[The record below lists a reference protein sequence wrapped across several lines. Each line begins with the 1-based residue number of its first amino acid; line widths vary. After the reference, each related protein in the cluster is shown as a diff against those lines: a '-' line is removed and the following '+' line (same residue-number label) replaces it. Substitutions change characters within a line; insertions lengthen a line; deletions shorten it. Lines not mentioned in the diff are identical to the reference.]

1 MSLKYVTASELAA
14 LLRDADRDRNRTV
27 VLDVRDDDFNDLG
40 HIRGAVNIQAWDLLS
55 SGEAIDSFVQQH
67 LRRATTDRLVVHCY
81 LSMQRGPSV
90 AGRVQ
95 ERLAQLDSTE
105 LIEASDVFVLKKGFK
120 AFFGAYKSEGDLVQ
134 LA

>member
-1 MSLKYVTASELAA
+1 MSLKYVTAGELAN
-14 LLRDADRDRNRTV
+14 LLRGADRDRTV

-40 HIRGAVNIQAWDLLS
+40 HIRGAVNVQAWDLLS
-55 SGEAIDSFVQQH
+55 SGEAIDNFLQQH

-105 LIEASDVFVLKKGFK
+105 LIQASDVFVLRKGFRG
-120 AFFGAYKSEGDLVQ
+120 FFGSFKSEDDLVV
-134 LA
+134 AS